1 MKFGVLKS
9 KIEKC
14 LIESY
19 NKNTLKDNIFIFNE
33 LVKKNKNISKI
44 YYLYDELSSN
54 KGLSESV
61 ANDFINGSITIYENA
76 LNKINKKDIQ
86 EISLWLNN
94 VNTKNEYEKID
105 NLFSSNVV
113 MLESKIQS
121 RKLVVE
127 GLKSSK
133 SFSNNE
139 VVSLPLESMVKVAN
153 DTITNYLSNVSESEK
168 KEIISLLK
176 EDNDKLEIKFDFI
189 KENTIKRLENI
200 LSSDSDPDTVGAIK
214 ETIEKVKNESFD
226 KISYI
231 KLKNLKIGMV
241 LMQNN

>member
-9 KIEKC
+9 KIERC

-61 ANDFINGSITIYENA
+61 ANEFINGSITIYENA

-127 GLKSSK
+127 GLKLSK
-133 SFSNNE
+133 PFSNNE

-200 LSSDSDPDTVGAIK
+200 LSSDSDPDTVGAIR

-231 KLKNLKIGMV
+231 KLKNLNES
-241 LMQNN
+241 L

>member
-231 KLKNLKIGMV
+231 KLKNLNES
-241 LMQNN
+241 L

>member
-9 KIEKC
+9 KIERC

-61 ANDFINGSITIYENA
+61 ANEFINGSITIYENA

-127 GLKSSK
+127 GLKLSK
-133 SFSNNE
+133 PFSNNE

-153 DTITNYLSNVSESEK
+153 NTITNYLSNVSESEK

-200 LSSDSDPDTVGAIK
+200 LSSDSDPDTVGAIR

-231 KLKNLKIGMV
+231 KLKNLNES
-241 LMQNN
+241 L

>member
-127 GLKSSK
+127 CLKLNK
-133 SFSNNE
+133 PFSNNK
-139 VVSLPLESMVKVAN
+139 VISLPLESMVKVAN
-153 DTITNYLSNVSESEK
+153 NTITNYLSNVSESEK
-168 KEIISLLK
+168 KEIIGLLK

-189 KENTIKRLENI
+189 KENTLKRLENI

-231 KLKNLKIGMV
+231 KLKNLNES
-241 LMQNN
+241 L

>member
-9 KIEKC
+9 KIERC

-127 GLKSSK
+127 GLKLSK
-133 SFSNNE
+133 PFSNNE

-153 DTITNYLSNVSESEK
+153 NTITNYLSNVSESEK

-200 LSSDSDPDTVGAIK
+200 LSSDSDPDTVGAIR

-231 KLKNLKIGMV
+231 KLKNLNES
-241 LMQNN
+241 L

>member
-105 NLFSSNVV
+105 SLFSSNVV

-127 GLKSSK
+127 CLKLNK
-133 SFSNNE
+133 PFSNNK
-139 VVSLPLESMVKVAN
+139 VISLPLESMVKVAN
-153 DTITNYLSNVSESEK
+153 NTITNYLSNVSESEK

-189 KENTIKRLENI
+189 KENTLKRLENI

-231 KLKNLKIGMV
+231 KLKNLNES
-241 LMQNN
+241 L